1 MGKKRHVLTEKSL
14 RWKNLLAWQT
24 IVFVKQE
31 NIEKKFNKAYYGE
44 NEIVTLVNIF
54 VGGTFPFQQGIFMQ
68 SWKGR
73 WYVRSIFPKLVNI
86 DIPSAYAENDGGMEI
101 YVATT
106 TTKTAETQRK
116 RGGVAA

>member
-1 MGKKRHVLTEKSL
+1 MLIITNFGKTERTYYLKVGKKRCVLTEKSL
-14 RWKNLLAWQT
+14 RQKNLQAWQT

-73 WYVRSIFPKLVNI
+73 WYVHLIFPKSVTI
-86 DIPSAYAENDGGMEI
+86 DQPSGHADH
-101 YVATT
+101 
-106 TTKTAETQRK
+106 
-116 RGGVAA
+116 

>member
-1 MGKKRHVLTEKSL
+1 MASDLVTDFGKTKRTYHLPFQGGFVVTEKSL
-14 RWKNLLAWQT
+14 RWKNLQAWQT

-73 WYVRSIFPKLVNI
+73 LYVRSIFPKSVTINQPI
-86 DIPSAYAENDGGMEI
+86 E
-101 YVATT
+101 
-106 TTKTAETQRK
+106 
-116 RGGVAA
+116 

>member
-1 MGKKRHVLTEKSL
+1 MEQSL

-73 WYVRSIFPKLVNI
+73 WYVRSIFPKSVTI
-86 DIPSAYAENDGGMEI
+86 DQPNRPASMSFLWDMNHYQEI
-101 YVATT
+101 KCWEPFYY
-106 TTKTAETQRK
+106 RK
-116 RGGVAA
+116 PI